1 MGVKPRGQELVRASR
16 AVKGMVRESSR
27 SDRARLKMKMLRA
40 VRISWV
46 VIKGA
51 LLYVLTVDQRLTRRW
66 GGSLAEKGQ
75 HRDGGRST
83 QLADMD

>member
-27 SDRARLKMKMLRA
+27 SDSARLKMKMLRA

-46 VIKGA
+46 VIRGGA
-51 LLYVLTVDQRLTRRW
+51 
-66 GGSLAEKGQ
+66 
-75 HRDGGRST
+75 
-83 QLADMD
+83 QL

>member
-1 MGVKPRGQELVRASR
+1 MSILPQQKVSAYLQGMGVNPRGQELVSASR

-46 VIKGA
+46 VIRGA
-51 LLYVLTVDQRLTRRW
+51 
-66 GGSLAEKGQ
+66 
-75 HRDGGRST
+75 
-83 QLADMD
+83 QL